1 MLHNVVGS
9 EPSLLAVRSSQN
21 NSMKEGAEMSIY
33 RTNVRFGVSLQN
45 RAKSVSSLNTRYL
58 LNDLNKYLYSDL
70 SVNTPYY
77 GKVCALYGLRRTGKT
92 TMMLQSILGM
102 TNEQF
107 NKTAWID
114 VTEEDNMASLYL
126 DLQKLNEQGY
136 KYIFI
141 DEITKV
147 EQFVRVSS
155 LLSDEFAI
163 SGIHI
168 VLTGTDSLGIYL
180 SQRGE
185 LFDRS
190 ISIHTTYIPYY
201 EYTHLFPNA
210 TAEDYIVEG
219 GLLSKSGINYNR
231 DENFKEYVDSAIAEN
246 IQHSLSKLKDKG
258 DLGALYLIHSR
269 GELTNVI
276 NRVIEDKNHEFLL
289 DAILK
294 NFESHDIGV
303 LHHYISDVKD
313 NDILSYSA
321 DMNVENLS
329 EQIKKDLK
337 ILNYNELKYGLTENE
352 LAQIENYLYELDFFD
367 DVKYCTVSKEFS
379 ISDNPVVVQ
388 PCIRYNQAKSA
399 LKALYN
405 DPKFVKLSGDKQEFI
420 YNKLLSDIKG
430 RMLEEIVLLNVTR
443 SLSDC
448 FVSQFRFYEYR
459 KSPFKNGEYDMV
471 IRNKKNETF
480 IFEIKHS
487 SEVEYNKQTKHL
499 LDTEKLDW
507 LKENGFKVKEKVVLY
522 NGKTLDKDDN
532 GVIYLNVSEFL
543 EELKVYDRNYLYNK
557 NGITDGNEDNDAVNI
572 SIEDDFEDRDI

>member
-1 MLHNVVGS
+1 
-9 EPSLLAVRSSQN
+9 
-21 NSMKEGAEMSIY
+21 MKEGAEMSIY

-276 NRVIEDKNHEFLL
+276 NRFIEDKNHEFLL

>member
-1 MLHNVVGS
+1 
-9 EPSLLAVRSSQN
+9 
-21 NSMKEGAEMSIY
+21 MKEGAEMSIY

-430 RMLEEIVLLNVTR
+430 RMLEEIVLLNVIR

>member
-1 MLHNVVGS
+1 
-9 EPSLLAVRSSQN
+9 
-21 NSMKEGAEMSIY
+21 MKEGAEMSIY

-448 FVSQFRFYEYR
+448 CVSQFRFYEYR

>member
-1 MLHNVVGS
+1 
-9 EPSLLAVRSSQN
+9 
-21 NSMKEGAEMSIY
+21 MKEGAEMSIY

-231 DENFKEYVDSAIAEN
+231 DENFKEYVDSDIAEN

>member
-1 MLHNVVGS
+1 
-9 EPSLLAVRSSQN
+9 
-21 NSMKEGAEMSIY
+21 MSIY

-210 TAEDYIVEG
+210 TDEDYIVEG

>member
-1 MLHNVVGS
+1 
-9 EPSLLAVRSSQN
+9 
-21 NSMKEGAEMSIY
+21 MKEGAEMSIY

-379 ISDNPVVVQ
+379 ISGNPVVVQ

-487 SEVEYNKQTKHL
+487 SEFEYNKQTKHL

>member
-1 MLHNVVGS
+1 
-9 EPSLLAVRSSQN
+9 
-21 NSMKEGAEMSIY
+21 MKEGAEMSIY

-480 IFEIKHS
+480 IFEIKLS

>member
-1 MLHNVVGS
+1 
-9 EPSLLAVRSSQN
+9 
-21 NSMKEGAEMSIY
+21 MKEGAEMSIY

-294 NFESHDIGV
+294 NFESHDIGA

>member
-1 MLHNVVGS
+1 
-9 EPSLLAVRSSQN
+9 
-21 NSMKEGAEMSIY
+21 MKEGAEMSIY

-572 SIEDDFEDRDI
+572 SIEDDFEDRDIGNLK